1 MVAFSERQLRV
12 CRCSCQRRSC
22 GSFVRS
28 CSCVDPCAHAPT
40 GSRSQLFRHS
50 HPNHS
55 PAKMAK
61 GKGTKAKRTGAKA
74 GKGGSISKGG
84 VRRLARRAGVKRI
97 RGEWYPSSVVLLAHG
112 QRRGASVCG
121 VCARLL
127 SPLRKS
133 PYAQRAGVRRGPR
146 HAEDL
151 PEVDHGRHRVRLR
164 ADQEAHRLGRASKTL
179 SPGVSSP
186 VHTRGGCAMPA
197 SVYVPH
203 SDRLLVLPRPPTCC
217 TP

>member
-28 CSCVDPCAHAPT
+28 CSCVDPGAHAPT
-40 GSRSQLFRHS
+40 RSRSQLFQHS
-50 HPNHS
+50 PPNHS

-97 RGEWYPSSVVLLAHG
+97 RGEWYPCCSVGAWPVARG
-112 QRRGASVCG
+112 PCVRR
-121 VCARLL
+121 VCAFAESASQIPIR
-127 SPLRKS
+127 P
-133 PYAQRAGVRRGPR
+133 ARRC
-146 HAEDL
+146 
-151 PEVDHGRHRVRLR
+151 
-164 ADQEAHRLGRASKTL
+164 T
-179 SPGVSSP
+179 
-186 VHTRGGCAMPA
+186 TRSAAC
-197 SVYVPH
+197 
-203 SDRLLVLPRPPTCC
+203 
-217 TP
+217 

>member
-12 CRCSCQRRSC
+12 CRCSCQRRPW
-22 GSFVRS
+22 GFVCPCVPGLAPIRAHAASSRGPS
-28 CSCVDPCAHAPT
+28 CSK
-40 GSRSQLFRHS
+40 HS
-50 HPNHS
+50 HPNPP

-97 RGEWYPSSVVLLAHG
+97 RGEVVFVECGPVCVSPHSQIPLTPSAPVYDEVRGMLKTFLKSIMADTVCVCELTKRRTVSAGPAKHSVRGCV
-112 QRRGASVCG
+112 RGACVTHD
-121 VCARLL
+121 
-127 SPLRKS
+127 
-133 PYAQRAGVRRGPR
+133 VRCLQS
-146 HAEDL
+146 A
-151 PEVDHGRHRVRLR
+151 
-164 ADQEAHRLGRASKTL
+164 
-179 SPGVSSP
+179 
-186 VHTRGGCAMPA
+186 
-197 SVYVPH
+197 